1 MLILFTVLFLM
12 KENENIKWLILFLDT
27 VMTKKCLK
35 DHTYLFYG
43 QLIYLI
49 HSSLLCMFT
58 HMCIVFSSHVY
69 YMVNSKLSS

>member
-1 MLILFTVLFLM
+1 MLILFTVLFLT
-12 KENENIKWLILFLDT
+12 KESENIKWLILFLDT

-58 HMCIVFSSHVY
+58 HMCIVFSSHGY